1 MTNRKIERTFVAFV
15 VGLIFAFG
23 LAIAGMTQPQ
33 KIIGFLD
40 PLNWNPSLLFVM
52 MGAVGVHAIMYPLVR
67 KRKSPLFDNEWHVP
81 NRKDITPRL
90 VLGSALFGIGW
101 GVGGF
106 CPGPGLAAL
115 VSGDVRA
122 VTFVA
127 TMIAGMVLFIR
138 TEKFL
143 PVRK

>member
-1 MTNRKIERTFVAFV
+1 MRNRKIERTLVAFF
-15 VGLIFAFG
+15 VGLVFALG
-23 LAIAGMTQPQ
+23 LAMAGMTQPQ
-33 KIIGFLD
+33 KIIDFLD
-40 PLNWNPSLLFVM
+40 PWNWDPALLFVM
-52 MGAVGVHAIMYPLVR
+52 MGAVGVHAIAYPLVR
-67 KRKSPLFDNEWHVP
+67 KRKSPLFDTEWHIP
-81 NRKDITPRL
+81 SRKDITPRL

-115 VSGDVRA
+115 VSGDLRA

-127 TMIAGMVLFIR
+127 TMIAGMFLFIR